1 MKLTP
6 HFTAEE
12 LTITNNK
19 EYKEKNKE
27 LIVNGI
33 DYLYHLAGFA
43 ERVRAIVG
51 CPMIITS
58 GYRCHELNEALKG
71 SRTSQ
76 HVLCEAIDFIPT
88 KRSTKD
94 SFLTLMFSD
103 LKYHQLILE
112 YSGNSNW
119 IHIGIGGKKEN
130 LVYKDKKYHLVRSV
144 QELDNLLK

>member
-12 LTITNNK
+12 LTTTNNK

-88 KRSTKD
+88 QRSTKD

-112 YSGNSNW
+112 YSGNS
-119 IHIGIGGKKEN
+119 H
-130 LVYKDKKYHLVRSV
+130 
-144 QELDNLLK
+144 Q

>member
-12 LTITNNK
+12 LTTTNNK

-94 SFLTLMFSD
+94 SFLALMFSD

-130 LVYKDKKYHLVRSV
+130 LVYKDKKYHLVHSV
-144 QELDNLLK
+144 RELDNLLK

>member
-12 LTITNNK
+12 LTTTSNK
-19 EYKEKNKE
+19 EWKEKNKE
-27 LIVNGI
+27 LITTGI

-43 ERVRAIVG
+43 ERVRAIIG

-94 SFLTLMFSD
+94 SFLALMFSD
-103 LKYHQLILE
+103 LKYGQLILE

-119 IHIGIGGKKEN
+119 VHISIGGKKEN
-130 LVYKDKKYHLVRSV
+130 LVYKDKKYHLVHSV
-144 QELDNLLK
+144 RELSNLLK